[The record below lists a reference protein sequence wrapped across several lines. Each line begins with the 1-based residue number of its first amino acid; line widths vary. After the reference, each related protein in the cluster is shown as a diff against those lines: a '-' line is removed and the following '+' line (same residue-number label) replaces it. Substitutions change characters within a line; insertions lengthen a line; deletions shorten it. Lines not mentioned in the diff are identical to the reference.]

1 MHHDPKAMDFL
12 AFYTGGQ
19 LLKQSPVNL
28 YNLNLQHV
36 LQQHIDPTTQTDRVF
51 LPFLNPPFVALF
63 FQLLIPLGVVNA
75 YAFFLG
81 INITL
86 LLLICFAFL
95 QQNKKMKWYY
105 SLAFILGAL
114 TFVPILITLLVGQLS
129 IFLCVIFLLSW
140 LFLKKGWEFRSG
152 LVLACILI
160 KPHFFLLPFLAVL
173 VQRRRRQVA
182 GFTTG
187 ILFFIAVS
195 YIAVGDKGMNSYI
208 SLMSVLFTT
217 GTGYNIN
224 LMAQQ
229 SLQTMLLI
237 IFHTHSLTQIRLV
250 WAIASLCIAIP
261 TLYVWAKR
269 LPLSSPYLSLQF
281 ALLIVATL
289 VISPHTHFYDVS
301 VLLVVTILLLSV
313 RNVFKNKQKKLFIFL
328 SILNYCVPAL
338 GYCLFALSQN
348 ESQVV
353 WILPTSMYLIFFWI
367 ILLRVILQGK
377 IISAKLEKGDI
388 KDGAN
393 DIYHKE

>member
-1 MHHDPKAMDFL
+1 
-12 AFYTGGQ
+12 
-19 LLKQSPVNL
+19 
-28 YNLNLQHV
+28 
-36 LQQHIDPTTQTDRVF
+36 

-353 WILPTSMYLIFFWI
+353 WILPTSIYLIFLWI
-367 ILLRVILQGK
+367 ILLGVILQGK